1 MTIRSIFASALGAGL
16 GAVIAAAAAAAA
28 PVEHLPVAAVVI
40 YPGDIIDESM
50 LSEEEFPGGTSA
62 AYPVVA
68 TAAELSGKVAKRTL
82 LPGKLIARNA
92 VAEPELVAR
101 GSIVLAVFEDGALK
115 MSTTALALQAGSLGA
130 GIQVRNIDSGKIIFG
145 VVQPDGTVRIGGR

>member
-1 MTIRSIFASALGAGL
+1 MTLRRTLLFALGAGF
-16 GAVIAAAAAAAA
+16 GVVFAAAAGAA
-28 PVEHLPVAAVVI
+28 PVERLPVAAVII
-40 YPGDIIDESM
+40 YPGDVIDESM
-50 LSEEEFPGGTSA
+50 LSEEEFPGGTSE

-68 TAAELSGKVAKRTL
+68 TGAELAGKVAKRTL

-101 GSIVLAVFEDGALK
+101 GTIVLAVFEDGTLK
-115 MSTTALALQAGSLGA
+115 MSTTALALQAGSLGE
-130 GIQVRNIDSGKIIFG
+130 GIQVRNIDSGKVIFG